1 VTFKAKII
9 VYTQKNQNKKGF
21 AALIVCMISAVLAG
35 LAFLTIQIGGGYKQ
49 LSDERQLLDTCAM
62 SIGMDIIYT
71 NDSERFCSNIEGLGC
86 NLDFVNNQSQ
96 FSCIDRGLDCSTTPC
111 KRKFTITSDYIVNG
125 VESTDSSSVEIEEE
139 NHDVQKIDAA
149 VVLLLDFSG
158 SMQGNRIAQLKS
170 AVQTFVAQN
179 YDLDYSVILYNSDV
193 INFTEIS
200 KGSSHDQRV
209 LSIVNNSNPGGGT
222 NFVRPLQKSKEL
234 IDRSDNEAYYII
246 MVSDGSPNE
255 GGSNSINYVRNVL
268 RNRDVNDCYYSTANS
283 PCITLYSLAVD
294 NADTSVL
301 NQISGNAINQNPN
314 EYSFSITANQVL
326 TAFSAIIAEIVCRIG
341 PVLSSNDLHIFNG
354 ITKLRE
360 NLDFVYDDL
369 FNIVKFYDIPPNNIC
384 NLMLTNN
391 SNITIRSGDPK
402 IYAEF

>member
-1 VTFKAKII
+1 
-9 VYTQKNQNKKGF
+9 
-21 AALIVCMISAVLAG
+21 
-35 LAFLTIQIGGGYKQ
+35 
-49 LSDERQLLDTCAM
+49 
-62 SIGMDIIYT
+62 
-71 NDSERFCSNIEGLGC
+71 
-86 NLDFVNNQSQ
+86 
-96 FSCIDRGLDCSTTPC
+96 
-111 KRKFTITSDYIVNG
+111 
-125 VESTDSSSVEIEEE
+125 
-139 NHDVQKIDAA
+139 
-149 VVLLLDFSG
+149 
-158 SMQGNRIAQLKS
+158 
-170 AVQTFVAQN
+170 
-179 YDLDYSVILYNSDV
+179 
-193 INFTEIS
+193 
-200 KGSSHDQRV
+200 V